1 MAKLL
6 IVSGSNKVSKVPAEP
21 VSALLRIGGAFIDII
36 NNNYDRRM
44 DVDILILSPV
54 YGLVCA
60 DEKIGF
66 KKPIEGSWHHFVL
79 ADVMSDDEIAIQR
92 RSNLL
97 TLRSVFSKKH
107 YDEVHVNVGYEMSKL
122 IKGFE
127 QIIPVETKIT
137 YDRGGLG
144 QKRGQMREWLRSNSI
159 DE

>member
-6 IVSGSNKVSKVPAEP
+6 IVSGSNKVSRDPDGP
-21 VSALLRIGGAFIDII
+21 VSALLRIGGAFMDVVKK
-36 NNNYDRRM
+36 NYDRLL
-44 DVDILILSPV
+44 DVDVLILSPV

-66 KKPIEGSWHHFVL
+66 KEPIEGSWHHFVL
-79 ADVMSDDEIAIQR
+79 ADVMSNDEIATQR

-127 QIIPVETKIT
+127 QIIPVETEIT

-144 QKRGQMREWLRSNSI
+144 QKRGQMREWLRSNSV